1 MSGVPASSS
10 VLNYELKGKKMMM
23 NKGMKLAIVFLAVP
37 ALAVILLTSTAASPR
52 AQGDDIAGVYKAK
65 CAACHGAKAEKSFDA
80 SKADEVLA
88 DAVIKGVKPKMPS
101 YDQKLTP
108 EQAKALVSFMK
119 SAGK

>member
-1 MSGVPASSS
+1 M
-10 VLNYELKGKKMMM
+10 LNLSMKGKKMMM
-23 NKGMKLAIVFLAVP
+23 NKGVKLAIVLLAVP

-52 AQGDDIAGVYKAK
+52 VQGDDIAGVYKAK

-80 SKADEVLA
+80 SKADELLV